1 MLWDRDHKK
10 VSQENDQFKKK
21 KKGYSIIHWKKKLAT
36 QKKKKYIYIYDSPH
50 LGRLAITLSSSLMCL
65 HLSSVV
71 TVSISQGVL
80 LYILGFQVL
89 LNLVVC
95 CQSTQWSFLIS
106 RNQVQSPYFTLIL
119 ANLLLG
125 LM

>member
-1 MLWDRDHKK
+1 MT
-10 VSQENDQFKKK
+10 SFKKK
-21 KKGYSIIHWKKKLAT
+21 KKKKKDILFSIGE
-36 QKKKKYIYIYDSPH
+36 KKNLQLKYIYIYDSPY
-50 LGRLAITLSSSLMCL
+50 LGRLATTLSSSLMCL

-95 CQSTQWSFLIS
+95 CQSTQWTFVIS

>member
-21 KKGYSIIHWKKKLAT
+21 KKGYSIRHWGKKKLAT
-36 QKKKKYIYIYDSPH
+36 QIYIYDSPY
-50 LGRLAITLSSSLMCL
+50 LGRLATTLSSSLMCL

-95 CQSTQWSFLIS
+95 CQSTQWTFVIS